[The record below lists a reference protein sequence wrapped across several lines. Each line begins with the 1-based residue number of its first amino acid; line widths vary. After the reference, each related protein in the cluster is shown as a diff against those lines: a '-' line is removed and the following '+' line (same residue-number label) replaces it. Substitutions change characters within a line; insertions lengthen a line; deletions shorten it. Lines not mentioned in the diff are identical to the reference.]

1 MFVFARNIV
10 LFGVKKASVA
20 ESWRAYAT
28 GAGVATLVWN
38 HARSAR
44 AVELRVPSD
53 FLSSLLMLCY
63 GVLQLRIVNRIAVA
77 A

>member
-10 LFGVKKASVA
+10 LFGVKKSFCCRELACVRDGCGRRHCSV
-20 ESWRAYAT
+20 E
-28 GAGVATLVWN
+28 LC
-38 HARSAR
+38 SAR